1 MPSYIKILQPQ
12 AGTNLVT
19 NPSVEFATTGW
30 TAVGGSIA
38 RSSAFQ
44 AKGAYSLA
52 VTPTATTTDGVY
64 FTTSTLTAAAY
75 TASVWVRGVAGVP
88 YRVYF
93 ATTVPAI
100 VGTPTTFTG
109 TGQWQNVT
117 VTATTT
123 AAVHRIYVVKNASA
137 STGVFYVDGLQVELG
152 STATTYIDGDQD
164 GCYWTGEPHNSTSAR
179 IANDTNGGR
188 WLDLADDLQHNLIEF
203 QGMGMP
209 PVQVAAQTYALL
221 PGAYYQRSIA
231 RPRLMQLAVLASG
244 TSWQNLH
251 FRRNLILEAIQPSR
265 SGMPQPITLR
275 YDGAGSVNTIRAVY
289 DSGMEFGRRDGFTET
304 YGLRMVAHDP
314 YWYGELDEGTVV
326 NARTAVTANSLVQ
339 RNYTTG
345 QWGSTGVN
353 GGPNINGSIFAM
365 TRWLGSVYIGGNFT
379 TVDGTT
385 TNRAAVYS
393 NGRFGTMQTGLNGAV
408 FAMAANQGGTVYVG
422 GTFTTAGG
430 TASPYAAQW
439 ANGTWGHILNGF
451 GNIPGRGSQVN
462 AVAVSP
468 DGTVYFGGTLGQIDG
483 TIAPNIAYWDGV
495 TWGTLTNGVNGQV
508 LGLDVAPTGTL
519 YACGRFTTAN
529 GTTANYVAYWDKT
542 NWGTMAG
549 GQDAVVHAI
558 KVGQDGFVYTA
569 GDFVTPASAI
579 GSFGLARWNGQS
591 WESLWSQGTPNTAI
605 GESIRTLHFDATNTL
620 YAGGI
625 FPIVRGLGRRLGQ
638 VSFWNGASWT
648 EDLQLD
654 SSTNSMLA
662 LTSTIGDNTLYAGG
676 GYTVAVAS
684 TSTIVINDGSAPGEP
699 IIRIRNTGAP
709 TTVTRITNWTTNQS
723 IFFNLTISNGETVY
737 IDTRAGRVS
746 MFSTWRGNVI
756 SSLLSGSELAGFV
769 LVPGANYITAQTDG
783 TTVTVDLYFRMRNWS
798 ADAV

>member
-38 RSSAFQ
+38 RNSALQ

-88 YRVYF
+88 YRMYF
-93 ATTVPAI
+93 ATTVPVI

-109 TGQWQNVT
+109 TGQWQYVT

-164 GCYWTGEPHNSTSAR
+164 GCYWTGEPHNSTSSR
-179 IANDTNGGR
+179 IAGDTNGGQ

-251 FRRNLILEAIQPSR
+251 FRRNLLLEAIQPSR

-275 YDGAGSVNTIRAVY
+275 YDGAGSINTIRAVY

-314 YWYGELDEGTVV
+314 YWYGELDEGTII
-326 NARTAVTANSLVQ
+326 NALTSEVSNSIAQ

-345 QWGSTGVN
+345 QWGSTGVSN
-353 GGPNINGSIFAM
+353 GPNVSGSVFAV
-365 TRWLGSVYIGGNFT
+365 TQWNGSVYIGGDFT

-385 TNRAAVYS
+385 TNRTAVYS
-393 NGRFGTMQTGLNGAV
+393 DGRYGTMRTGMNSTV
-408 FAMAANQGGTVYVG
+408 FAMVVNQGGTVYAG

-430 TASPYAAQW
+430 TTANYVAQW
-439 ANGTWGHILNGF
+439 ANGTWGTMLLGIQNTAGQ
-451 GNIPGRGSQVN
+451 GSQVN
-462 AVAVSP
+462 ALALSR
-468 DGTVYFGGTLGQIDG
+468 DGTLYVGGTFGLAGGTTTRNIAFWNGAAWG
-483 TIAPNIAYWDGV
+483 TIS
-495 TWGTLTNGVNGQV
+495 NGVNGQV
-508 LGLDVAPTGTL
+508 LGLDVSPSGTL
-519 YACGRFTTAN
+519 YACGNFTQAN

-549 GQDAVVHAI
+549 GQDAIVRTI
-558 KVGQDGFVYTA
+558 KAGPDGFIYTG
-569 GDFVTPASAI
+569 GDFVTPAAAI

-591 WESLWSQGTPNTAI
+591 WESLWAQGTPTLI
-605 GESIRTLHFDATNTL
+605 GEAVYALHFDANNTL
-620 YAGGI
+620 YAGGLLPLSRI
-625 FPIVRGLGRRLGQ
+625 TGRRFSSLI
-638 VSFWNGASWT
+638 FWTGASWIQ
-648 EDLQLD
+648 EVDFD
-654 SSTNSMLA
+654 A
-662 LTSTIGDNTLYAGG
+662 LTRYVFAITNTPGNNTLYVGG
-676 GYTVAVAS
+676 GFTFVNANTSITVV
-684 TSTIVINDGSAPGEP
+684 NDGTAPAEP
-699 IIRIRNTGAP
+699 IIRIRNTAAP
-709 TTVTRITNWTTNQS
+709 QSVTRITNWTTGQS
-723 IFFNLTISNGETVY
+723 IFLNLVVGRNEIIY

-756 SSLLSGSELAGFV
+756 SSLLSGSELAGFA
-769 LVPGANYITAQTDG
+769 LVPGTNYITSQPEGGGIAI
-783 TTVTVDLYFRMRNWS
+783 DLYFRARNWS